1 MSRPERF
8 VWLTTQAGA
17 ETPLKSEMA
26 RLWPEWRFSYSRR
39 GFLTYKLPTDL
50 LIAEDFELGAVLA
63 RAYAFS
69 LGRVAVGDRAAAL
82 AEVWRLAAGH
92 TVEALH
98 VFERDRFTPGW
109 RHYEPGPT
117 DDAAQLRHELIDA
130 AGAQGAALAEIA
142 RPGQGVMS
150 CLMVEPGEWWIGFH
164 RAFAWA
170 TCRAGGF
177 FDEPLPGEA
186 VSRAYLKMSESL
198 AWSGL
203 PIKAGELAAEIGC
216 APGGSSQAL
225 LARGLRVLGIDPAE
239 VDPRVTA
246 QPGFT
251 WIRKRGHEV
260 RVRDFRRVRW
270 LTADLNV
277 APAYTLET
285 VERIV
290 THPESWV
297 RGLLLTLKLPDW
309 KLTDEIPGWLN
320 RVRSWGYPDV
330 RARHLHHNRQEICVA
345 AQGLPRPRTAHRR
358 RVSGE

>member
-1 MSRPERF
+1 MTRPERF
-8 VWLTTQAGA
+8 VWLTAQVGT
-17 ETPLKSEMA
+17 ETPLKAEMA

-39 GFLTYKLPTDL
+39 GFLTYKLPAEL

-69 LGRVAVGDRAAAL
+69 LGRVPASDRATAI
-82 AEVWRLAAGH
+82 AEVWKLAAEH
-92 TVEALH
+92 PIEALH
-98 VFERDRFTPGW
+98 VFERDHYTPGW

-117 DDAAQLRHELIDA
+117 EAAAELRRELLAA
-130 AGAQGAALAEIA
+130 AGEQRANLAEQA
-142 RPGQGVMS
+142 QPGQGVLS
-150 CLMVEPGEWWIGFH
+150 CLLVEPDEWWIGFQ

-170 TCRAGGF
+170 TCRPGGF
-177 FDEPLPGEA
+177 FDEPLPAAA
-186 VSRAYLKMSESL
+186 VSRAYLKMSEAL

-203 PIKAGELAAEIGC
+203 PIKSGEQAAEIGC

-225 LARGLRVLGIDPAE
+225 LARGLRVIGIDPAE
-239 VDPRVTA
+239 VDPRVIA
-246 QPGFT
+246 EPRFT

-260 RVRDFRRVRW
+260 RVRDLRRVRW

-277 APAYTLET
+277 APGYTLET

-290 THPESWV
+290 THPDCWI

-309 KLTDEIPGWLN
+309 NLADEIPAWLN

-345 AQGLPRPRTAHRR
+345 AQGLPRPRTARRR
-358 RVSGE
+358 RVSGD